1 MIRYLP
7 LAVCLAVIIVTGCG
21 ELKPPKSSGRG
32 AMMIASTQAK
42 NPRAIVTG
50 TLLRRN
56 ARIVS
61 DQIHRI
67 EVAREIDSV
76 TKRYVVLFGP
86 FPESS
91 FQPTTQP
98 GEGVYLGQP
107 PYFFLASGWGIVSG
121 DWPLAETD
129 LVTAAA
135 EGTTFVL
142 QIDGAVHRVI
152 LIALSGSETIKVD
165 RKASPG
171 SPFVWT
177 STVDSYIEYRAG
189 DPWPPTTMPVANN
202 EELELFVKVALERA
216 AAAGLPDA
224 PTIRLRLTR

>member
-7 LAVCLAVIIVTGCG
+7 LAVCLTVIIVTGCG
-21 ELKPPKSSGRG
+21 EPKPPKSSGRG
-32 AMMIASTQAK
+32 AMMIASTQEK

-50 TLLRRN
+50 TLLRRD

-86 FPESS
+86 YPEIPFPA
-91 FQPTTQP
+91 TTQTA
-98 GEGVYLGQP
+98 EGVYLGHA
-107 PYFFLASGWGIVSG
+107 PYFFLASGWGILSG

-129 LVTAAA
+129 LVAAGA
-135 EGTTFVL
+135 EGTTFIL

-152 LIALSGSETIKVD
+152 LVAISGSETITVD

-189 DPWPPTTMPVANN
+189 DPWPPTTMPVAND

-216 AAAGLPDA
+216 AGADLPDA
-224 PTIRLRLTR
+224 VKIRLRLTS